1 MPHISWLDVF
11 GYAASV
17 VVAIS
22 LMMGSVLKLRWW
34 NLVGSGA
41 FTLYGLLIQSRP
53 VAILN
58 AFIVLVNIYYLVN
71 LYRRR
76 EHFEAIPL
84 PEDSPY
90 LARVLEAHREEIVR
104 IFPGFEHRP
113 SSQRVGLCVLRDLIP
128 VSFLLGTPDAD
139 GTLRVDLDYALPP
152 YRDLRPGGFLFRERQ
167 DLFRDLGIRRL
178 RARTADRVHAD
189 YLRRVG
195 FREEMPAGGGRS
207 FLLEMG

>member
-1 MPHISWLDVF
+1 MPHIPWLDVF

-41 FTLYGLLIQSRP
+41 FTFYGLLIQSRP

-84 PEDSPY
+84 TEDSPY
-90 LARVLEAHREEIVR
+90 LARVLEVHREEIGR
-104 IFPGFEHRP
+104 LFPGFEHRP
-113 SSQRVGLCVLRDLIP
+113 PSQRVGLCVLRDLIP
-128 VSFLLGTPDAD
+128 VSFLLGTRLGD
-139 GTLRVDLDYALPP
+139 GTLDVELDYALPP

-178 RARTADRVHAD
+178 RAVAADRVHAN
-189 YLRRVG
+189 YLRRMG
-195 FREEMPAGGGRS
+195 FREEAPGGGGPA
-207 FLLEMG
+207 FVLQVG

>member
-1 MPHISWLDVF
+1 MPHIPWLDAF

-76 EHFEAIPL
+76 EHFQAIPL

-90 LARVLEAHREEIVR
+90 LARVLEAHREEIGR

-113 SSQRVGLCVLRDLIP
+113 SSGRVGLCVLRDLVP
-128 VSFLLGTPDAD
+128 VSFLLGTPRED
-139 GTLRVDLDYALPP
+139 GTLEVDLDYALPP
-152 YRDLRPGGFLFRERQ
+152 YRDLRPAGFLFQERQ

-178 RARTADRVHAD
+178 RAGTADRVHAD
-189 YLRRVG
+189 YLRQVG
-195 FREEMPAGGGRS
+195 FREEAQGDGARS
-207 FLLEMG
+207 FVLAVG

>member
-1 MPHISWLDVF
+1 MPHIPWLDVF

-90 LARVLEAHREEIVR
+90 LARVLEAHREEIGR

-128 VSFLLGTPDAD
+128 VSFLLGTRLGD
-139 GTLRVDLDYALPP
+139 GTLDVELDYALPP
-152 YRDLRPGGFLFRERQ
+152 YRDLRPGGFLFQERR

-178 RARTADRVHAD
+178 RADPADRVHAD

-195 FREEMPAGGGRS
+195 FREEAAGGGGPT
-207 FLLEMG
+207 FVLEVG